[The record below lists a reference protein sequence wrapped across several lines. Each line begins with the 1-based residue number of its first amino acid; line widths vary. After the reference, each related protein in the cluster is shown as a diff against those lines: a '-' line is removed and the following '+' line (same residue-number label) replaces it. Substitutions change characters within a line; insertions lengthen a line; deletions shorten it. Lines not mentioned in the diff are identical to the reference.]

1 MQTKLRVHLKKSVD
15 DSYTIFIGMDIAD
28 IAGHIQSLNLGNS
41 YFVITD
47 SNVNKF
53 FGKKLTQQLVKTG
66 LKTTLIS
73 FPAGEA
79 SKTRQ
84 IKNALEDKLLEL
96 KAGRDSVIIALGGG
110 VVGDMAGFLAATL
123 HRGIP
128 YVQIP
133 TTLLA
138 QVDSSIGGKVAVDH
152 PKGKNLIGAF
162 YQPKAVYIDSK
173 VLSTLPVHEFYCGM
187 AEVIK
192 YGAIL
197 DTKFFEYLHKN
208 SDTILSHDE
217 ATLNTIIKRCC
228 ELKRM
233 VVEKDE
239 KENDLRRILN
249 FGHTVGHAIELLMN
263 YKLSHG
269 EAIAI
274 GMMVETKIS
283 VSMGLIEPDS
293 LPCMEFLLSM
303 YHLPTTLPPQVQL
316 QKLFTTTLLDK
327 KAKAGAVHYTLLEE
341 IGKAKVGIPLTPK
354 EALTLYK
361 Q

>member
-15 DSYTIFIGMDIAD
+15 DSYNIFIGMKLAD
-28 IAGHIQSLNLGNS
+28 VGEHLQSLKLGNT

-47 SNVNKF
+47 SNVHQLI
-53 FGKKLTQQLVKTG
+53 GKKFTQQLNNSG
-66 LKTTLIS
+66 LNATLLS

-79 SKTRQ
+79 SKNRDT
-84 IKNALEDKLLEL
+84 KNMLEDKLLAL
-96 KAGRDSVIIALGGG
+96 KAGRDCVIIGLGGG
-110 VVGDMAGFLAATL
+110 VVGDMAGFIAATL
-123 HRGIP
+123 HRGVP

-133 TTLLA
+133 TSLLA

-152 PKGKNLIGAF
+152 PKGKNLIGSF
-162 YQPKAVYIDSK
+162 HQPKAVYIDSK
-173 VLSTLPVHEFYCGM
+173 VLNTLPANEFYCGM

-192 YGAIL
+192 HGAIL
-197 DTKFFEYLHKN
+197 DRRFFEFLHKN
-208 SDTILSHDE
+208 SDVIHNHEE
-217 ATLNTIIKRCC
+217 AALLTIIKRCC
-228 ELKRM
+228 ELKRS

-239 KENDLRRILN
+239 KETDLRRILN
-249 FGHTVGHAIELLMN
+249 FGHTVGHAVELLMN

-283 VSMGLIEPDS
+283 VSLGLIEPDA
-293 LPCMEFLLSM
+293 LPCMEFILSL
-303 YHLPTTLPPQVQL
+303 YRLPTILPPQLQL
-316 QKLFTTTLLDK
+316 QKLFNATLQDK
-327 KAKAGAVHYTLLEE
+327 KTKAGVVHYTLLEE